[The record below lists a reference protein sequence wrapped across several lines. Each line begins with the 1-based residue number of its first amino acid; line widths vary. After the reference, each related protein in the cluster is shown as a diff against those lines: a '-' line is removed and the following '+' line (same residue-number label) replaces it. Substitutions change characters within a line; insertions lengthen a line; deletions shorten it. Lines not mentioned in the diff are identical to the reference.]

1 MEPFNADNNL
11 NRFIHDIV
19 TATLKSTGFPDGLYS
34 QEELESSSYKDKE
47 SKVIFLDKLISLVT
61 LYLDSPLLVRSSK
74 IISGS
79 DPLNTNLLLAGFGRA
94 ATDSSC
100 DRNKL
105 IRRCINGDSMNANE
119 NLKSPQQKSKIGAGS
134 DKTIEDNLKEQID
147 VCNSDHNRTRD
158 VLEKIVSKPKCTD
171 KLLCKPPFRFLHDM
185 IMAVN
190 RKTGFCL
197 DVLK

>member
-1 MEPFNADNNL
+1 M

-34 QEELESSSYKDKE
+34 EEELESSSYKEKE

-79 DPLNTNLLLAGFGRA
+79 DPVNTNILLAGFGRA

-105 IRRCINGDSMNANE
+105 IRRCISGDSINADQK
-119 NLKSPQQKSKIGAGS
+119 LKSPQQKSKLGVGS
-134 DKTIEDNLKEQID
+134 NKSIKDNLKEQID
-147 VCNSDHNRTRD
+147 LCNSDYNRTHE
-158 VLEKIVSKPKCTD
+158 VLENIVPKPKCTE
-171 KLLCKPPFRFLHDM
+171 KLLSKPPFRFLHDM
-185 IMAVN
+185 IMAIN

-197 DVLK
+197 DVLR